1 MIDIDLATYTP
12 RVKGTTKLLGLIG
25 DPVSHSLSPI
35 IHNYWLERYEIDAV
49 YLPLP
54 IKTENL
60 ASTLPALVNAGFI
73 GFNVT
78 VPHKQEAF
86 GVVGA
91 GNETARILKAIN
103 TIKVEE
109 SGSLTGYSSDGYGF
123 YKGLET
129 LGEQDFSK
137 KKVVLIGAGGSAPA
151 VAASLQKKNCR
162 NFHFVNRTRRNA
174 EELNARLNLNAKI
187 YAWDE
192 MEEALRDAT
201 LVVNTTPLGMKG
213 QSPLILP
220 LDVLDKNAIV
230 YDIVY
235 NPRQTQLLQKAER
248 LGLKTLNG
256 LSMLVYQAQAS
267 FSLWFKEGLKGELP
281 EVTPDLFTL
290 LEKHLPT

>member
-35 IHNYWLERYEIDAV
+35 IHNYWLEKYGIDAV

-60 ASTLPALVNAGFI
+60 SSTLTALVNAGFI

-78 VPHKQEAF
+78 VPHKQAAF
-86 GVVGA
+86 GVVQVGDFGA
-91 GNETARILKAIN
+91 GDIKSIN

-109 SGSLTGYSSDGYGF
+109 SGSLTGYNTDGYGF
-123 YKGLET
+123 YRGLET

-137 KKVVLIGAGGSAPA
+137 AKVVLIGAGGSAPA
-151 VAASLQKKNCR
+151 VATSLYMKKCR
-162 NFHFVNRTRRNA
+162 DFHFVNRTIGNA
-174 EELNARLNLNAKI
+174 EELNTRLSLNAKI

-192 MEEALRDAT
+192 MKQALQGAN

-235 NPRQTQLLQKAER
+235 NPRQTQLLEEAEHFN
-248 LGLKTLNG
+248 LKTLNG
-256 LSMLVYQAQAS
+256 LSMLVYQAQYS
-267 FSLWFKEGLKGELP
+267 FNYWFNISP